1 MSLITHLSV
10 NQNLLVYIIND
21 AMTSGKKLIGYSEY
35 SGVERKMGFLLGTT
49 AYLRKGDNKRGE
61 SIILTGIL
69 PKIKVRWKL
78 PKCRASPHS
87 FQKGPSCVGVKTY
100 QCYPHHG
107 RTVFLSGHSLLILSS

>member
-1 MSLITHLSV
+1 MSLLTHLSV
-10 NQNLLVYIIND
+10 IQILLVYIIND
-21 AMTSGKKLIGYSEY
+21 FWKEINRIFRILWDGKKDGIS
-35 SGVERKMGFLLGTT
+35 LGTT
-49 AYLRKGDNKRGE
+49 AHLRKGDSKRGE

-87 FQKGPSCVGVKTY
+87 FQKGPSCVGVQTY